1 MSWCPKTPKSS
12 NCGVRHPNILVY
24 LVICDWL
31 LNCTTSGHFIV
42 LRHSRYRHSG
52 CFLKSSFILGIFF
65 TSECTETV
73 CRLAAGICVP
83 LDIFAGFKSGVPG
96 KGKGREIKEGR
107 KEGREEGRTPP
118 IFER

>member
-1 MSWCPKTPKSS
+1 
-12 NCGVRHPNILVY
+12 
-24 LVICDWL
+24 
-31 LNCTTSGHFIV
+31 
-42 LRHSRYRHSG
+42 
-52 CFLKSSFILGIFF
+52 
-65 TSECTETV
+65 
-73 CRLAAGICVP
+73 LAAGICVP